1 MKKLMTTMALAG
13 LLAGCATSD
22 DDYMGSTAGSSGGG
36 TTSGTGS
43 GSLPGSSTEAGIIR
57 SDGTDPSG
65 GSTSGNPVQEE
76 DRDNNRDR

>member
-1 MKKLMTTMALAG
+1 MKQLIIAIAFAT

-22 DDYMGSTAGSSGGG
+22 DRYQGSTAAPSGGG

-43 GSLPGSSTEAGIIR
+43 GSLPGSSTEAGVIR

-65 GSTSGNPVQEE
+65 GSTSGNPVRDKDH
-76 DRDNNRDR
+76 DR